1 MSWKGGNKQNKVNG
15 NGEEMTYVGRR
26 VKVGVEGRVERR
38 KREMGMGREK
48 GMVTRHDIMRKG
60 RKARG
65 GGKRSRKEEGRSSHS
80 QI

>member
-1 MSWKGGNKQNKVNG
+1 MNG

-26 VKVGVEGRVERR
+26 IKVGVKGRVERR

-48 GMVTRHDIMRKG
+48 GMVTRHGIMRKG

-65 GGKRSRKEEGRSSHS
+65 GCKRSRKEEGRSSHS